1 MYRKDNLS
9 EHVTLGEALVR
20 LVGPG
25 EGITFDDRNFELCC
39 LHRGVEALEFADPGD
54 AVITDEGHAAP
65 FFRRRLDAVGVCNT
79 AAGPKHTQ
87 AAFEPVS
94 AGESQ
99 DRIDAIGRKTTRV
112 IVDIGALAVDCGMR
126 THLPHQFHPF
136 LARCSRKPPGA
147 AKPCELHRERSDA
160 ARGAVNDDGLTLLEA
175 ECVVNAL

>member
-1 MYRKDNLS
+1 MPLISFQGHSCSQPYFFLFFFNDTATTEIYTLS
-9 EHVTLGEALVR
+9 LHDAL
-20 LVGPG
+20 P
-25 EGITFDDRNFELCC
+25 IW
-39 LHRGVEALEFADPGD
+39 
-54 AVITDEGHAAP
+54 
-65 FFRRRLDAVGVCNT
+65 
-79 AAGPKHTQ
+79 PKHTQ
-87 AAFEPVS
+87 AAFQPVS

-136 LARCSRKPPGA
+136 LARCSRKHPGA